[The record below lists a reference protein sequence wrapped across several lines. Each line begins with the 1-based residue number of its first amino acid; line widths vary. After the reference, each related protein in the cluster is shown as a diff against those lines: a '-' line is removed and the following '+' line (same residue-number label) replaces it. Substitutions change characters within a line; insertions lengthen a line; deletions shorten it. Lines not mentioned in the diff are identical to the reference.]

1 MIPSYMD
8 PAVSSTPVTC
18 PPSSQILC
26 YFHHLSVPYIL
37 PLLDIQACS
46 AVTLISIVYAKLLFI
61 LLG

>member
-1 MIPSYMD
+1 MD
-8 PAVSSTPVTC
+8 PAVSSTPVTP

-37 PLLDIQACS
+37 PLLDIQACP
-46 AVTLISIVYAKLLFI
+46 ALPLISIVYVQLLFI